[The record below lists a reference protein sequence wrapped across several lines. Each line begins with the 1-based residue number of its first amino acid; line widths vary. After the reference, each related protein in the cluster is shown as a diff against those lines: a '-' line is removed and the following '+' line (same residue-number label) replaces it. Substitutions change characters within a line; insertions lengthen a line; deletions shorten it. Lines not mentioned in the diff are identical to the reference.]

1 VEVFAHLRQKYQY
14 HNTQPKM
21 AEEEPD
27 AREAE
32 TAETQPSGATTT
44 ATTFDERFESI
55 LHLEREFTDEGFQT
69 GKRDG
74 EIKGQR
80 EGESI
85 GFLEGFAVGSEI
97 GHYLGALRVWE
108 ARVLMDGGGDG
119 DDGDDD
125 ERSASASMDE
135 RKRERIRAALRQ
147 LETAVRDIA
156 SGFDEE
162 TEKDETED
170 ETTEGNLDEDFTEK
184 LERARACFRK
194 CTASLGMHG
203 KYKGFAEEERKAEE
217 GGGGAASEDIF

>member
-1 VEVFAHLRQKYQY
+1 
-14 HNTQPKM
+14 M

-27 AREAE
+27 EREEAE
-32 TAETQPSGATTT
+32 TAETQPTVAAAAVT
-44 ATTFDERFESI
+44 TTFDERFESI

-108 ARVLMDGGGDG
+108 ARVLMDG
-119 DDGDDD
+119 DDGD

-162 TEKDETED
+162 TEKDERED
-170 ETTEGNLDEDFTEK
+170 ETSEGNLDEDFTEK

-194 CTASLGMHG
+194 CTASLGVHG

>member
-32 TAETQPSGATTT
+32 TAETQPTVATTT
-44 ATTFDERFESI
+44 TTFDERFESI

>member
-1 VEVFAHLRQKYQY
+1 
-14 HNTQPKM
+14 M
-21 AEEEPD
+21 AEGEPD
-27 AREAE
+27 EREAE
-32 TAETQPSGATTT
+32 TAETQPTVATT

-108 ARVLMDGGGDG
+108 ARVLMDG
-119 DDGDDD
+119 DDGD

-170 ETTEGNLDEDFTEK
+170 ETSEGNLDEDFTEK

-194 CTASLGMHG
+194 CTASLGVHG

>member
-1 VEVFAHLRQKYQY
+1 
-14 HNTQPKM
+14 
-21 AEEEPD
+21 
-27 AREAE
+27 
-32 TAETQPSGATTT
+32 
-44 ATTFDERFESI
+44 
-55 LHLEREFTDEGFQT
+55 
-69 GKRDG
+69 
-74 EIKGQR
+74 
-80 EGESI
+80 
-85 GFLEGFAVGSEI
+85 
-97 GHYLGALRVWE
+97 
-108 ARVLMDGGGDG
+108 MDGGGDG

-135 RKRERIRAALRQ
+135 RKRERVRAALRQ

-170 ETTEGNLDEDFTEK
+170 ETLEGSLDEDFTAK

-194 CTASLGMHG
+194 CTASLGVHG

>member
-1 VEVFAHLRQKYQY
+1 
-14 HNTQPKM
+14 M
-21 AEEEPD
+21 AEGEPD
-27 AREAE
+27 EREAE
-32 TAETQPSGATTT
+32 TAETQPTVATT

-108 ARVLMDGGGDG
+108 ARVLMDG
-119 DDGDDD
+119 DDGD

-203 KYKGFAEEERKAEE
+203 KYKGFAEEESKAEE

>member
-1 VEVFAHLRQKYQY
+1 
-14 HNTQPKM
+14 M

-27 AREAE
+27 EREEAE
-32 TAETQPSGATTT
+32 TAETQPTVAAAAVT
-44 ATTFDERFESI
+44 TTFDERFESI

-108 ARVLMDGGGDG
+108 ARVLMDG
-119 DDGDDD
+119 DDGD

-170 ETTEGNLDEDFTEK
+170 ETSEGNLDEDFTEK

-194 CTASLGMHG
+194 CTASLGVHG

>member
-1 VEVFAHLRQKYQY
+1 
-14 HNTQPKM
+14 M
-21 AEEEPD
+21 AKEEPD
-27 AREAE
+27 EREEAE
-32 TAETQPSGATTT
+32 TAETQSTVAATTT
-44 ATTFDERFESI
+44 TATFDERFESI

-119 DDGDDD
+119 DDGDGGD

-170 ETTEGNLDEDFTEK
+170 ETSEGNLDEDFTEK

-194 CTASLGMHG
+194 CTASLGVHG

>member
-1 VEVFAHLRQKYQY
+1 
-14 HNTQPKM
+14 M
-21 AEEEPD
+21 AEEESD
-27 AREAE
+27 EREEAE
-32 TAETQPSGATTT
+32 TAETQPTAAAVTT
-44 ATTFDERFESI
+44 TTFDERFESI

-108 ARVLMDGGGDG
+108 ARVLMDGGGD
-119 DDGDDD
+119 DG

-147 LETAVRDIA
+147 LEMAVRDIA

-162 TEKDETED
+162 TEKDERED
-170 ETTEGNLDEDFTEK
+170 ETSEGNLDEDFTEK

-194 CTASLGMHG
+194 CTASLGVHG